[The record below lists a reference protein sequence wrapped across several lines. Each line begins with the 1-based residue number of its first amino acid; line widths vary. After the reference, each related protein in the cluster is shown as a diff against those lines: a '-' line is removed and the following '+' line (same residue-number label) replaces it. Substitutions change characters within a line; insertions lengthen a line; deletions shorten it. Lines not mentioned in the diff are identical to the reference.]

1 MVVVEVPEVD
11 DPDPEPAAERAAA
24 AARAAAVGWKVA
36 TNGDRTGVGKI
47 TGTLSMAKV
56 TDGVP
61 IWTVTV
67 PVAWTTWTDPAWSSP
82 AHRAEPDD
90 ELVTATQHVPLAVT
104 VTL

>member
-1 MVVVEVPEVD
+1 VAVVVEVLDE
-11 DPDPEPAAERAAA
+11 PEPAAAPA
-24 AARAAAVGWKVA
+24 AARAAVVGWNVA
-36 TNGDRTGVGKI
+36 TNGERTGVGKM

-67 PVAWTTWTDPAWSSP
+67 PVAGTTWTDPAWSSP
-82 AHRAEPDD
+82 AHNVEPDD
-90 ELVTATQHVPLAVT
+90 ELVTATQHVPLAEI